1 MLAYGC
7 CICEPGDRTVRGY
20 LSMSKNNKQAGPG
33 AHLFQALLDI
43 EHRAREQEQAIPAA
57 VVEPEHWQGIAFTLG
72 GVRVLS
78 LMDEIRELLLYP
90 DSITTVPGSKD
101 WLVGLADVRG
111 ELLPIVDLQHFVGA
125 APVILNDQAR
135 VLVVRN
141 MGVSTGL
148 LVGSV
153 QGMRYFSAD
162 KRIPEAIFEGAL
174 GKYVYDVFGLE
185 DGVWPVFSMAALVN
199 DERFMDVAA

>member
-1 MLAYGC
+1 M
-7 CICEPGDRTVRGY
+7 T
-20 LSMSKNNKQAGPG
+20 KNNKQADL
-33 AHLFQALLDI
+33 AAQLFQALLDI
-43 EHRAREQEQAIPAA
+43 EQRAREQEQAIPAE

-72 GVRVLS
+72 GVRVLT

-101 WLVGLADVRG
+101 WLLGLANVRG

-125 APVILNDQAR
+125 APVILSDQAR
-135 VLVVRN
+135 VLVIRN
-141 MGVSTGL
+141 LGISTGL

-153 QGMRYFSAD
+153 QGIRYLSAD
-162 KRIPEAIFEGAL
+162 KRIPGAIFEGAL
-174 GKYVYDVFGLE
+174 GKYVYDVFGLQ

-199 DERFMDVAA
+199 DKRFMDVAA